1 MSFALPPRP
10 RRPGLAGLI
19 IGTVGAASLDATSYV
34 ASVLTILAIRHR
46 AESVAAP
53 PEMTTLPTAV
63 HRTVTWGMLPIGST
77 VAGVVGT
84 AFGLRAADT
93 AALCMIPLLARSMR
107 HTRRLTRPLDA
118 RRME

>member
-1 MSFALPPRP
+1 M
-10 RRPGLAGLI
+10 
-19 IGTVGAASLDATSYV
+19 

-53 PEMTTLPTAV
+53 PEMTTLATAV

-107 HTRRLTRPLDA
+107 HTHRLTRPTGRSQDGVT
-118 RRME
+118 